1 MRGSPKSIRLA
12 KATPDP
18 SKYIKFFGLRTH
30 GVLPNGKP
38 ATEIV
43 YVHSKMMVV
52 DDKVALIGSAN
63 INDRSMMGSRDSE
76 LAVVVE
82 DTTKVESYMGCNRY
96 LANKFAHS
104 LRVRCFQQLFGFA
117 EPELV
122 RDPLDLQMWDDIG
135 KRVRL
140 NTAIYREVFGC
151 YPDNLARCTED
162 VVALARN
169 ADPGKYA
176 ELSKEIVGIAVEF
189 PLEFLSGEDLRTMK
203 DFEFGLFI
211 LPNYVFT

>member
-1 MRGSPKSIRLA
+1 MSVKTRIA
-12 KATPDP
+12 EVTPDP

-30 GVLPNGKP
+30 GILPNGQP

-52 DDKVALIGSAN
+52 DDKIALIGSAN

-82 DTTKVESYMGCNRY
+82 DTKKVESKMGCNWY
-96 LANKFAHS
+96 AANEFAHS
-104 LRVRCFQQLFGFA
+104 LRVRCFQQLFGYSD
-117 EPELV
+117 PLDV
-122 RDPLDLQMWDDIG
+122 RDPLDRQMWIDIH
-135 KRVRL
+135 KRVSI

-151 YPDNLARCTED
+151 YPDNLARVTTD
-162 VVALARN
+162 TISLMAR
-169 ADPGKYA
+169 ADPSKYKDLA
-176 ELSKEIVGIAVEF
+176 KDINGIAVEF

-211 LPNYVFT
+211 VPNYVFT

>member
-1 MRGSPKSIRLA
+1 LA
-12 KATPDP
+12 TDDP
-18 SKYIKFFGLRTH
+18 SRYIKFFGLRTH

-43 YVHSKMMVV
+43 YVHSKMMIV

-82 DTTKVESYMGCNRY
+82 DTQKVESYMGCNRY

-104 LRVRCFQQLFGFA
+104 LRVNCFQQVFGFSNPRDVA
-117 EPELV
+117 
-122 RDPLDLQMWDDIG
+122 DPLDLQMWENIS
-135 KRVRL
+135 KRVGL

-151 YPDNLARCTED
+151 YPDNLARVTED
-162 VVALARN
+162 VVTLSNR
-169 ADPGKYA
+169 ADPKKYK
-176 ELSKEIVGIAVEF
+176 ELSKDILGIAVEF
-189 PLEFLSGEDLRTMK
+189 PLEFLSGEDLKTMK